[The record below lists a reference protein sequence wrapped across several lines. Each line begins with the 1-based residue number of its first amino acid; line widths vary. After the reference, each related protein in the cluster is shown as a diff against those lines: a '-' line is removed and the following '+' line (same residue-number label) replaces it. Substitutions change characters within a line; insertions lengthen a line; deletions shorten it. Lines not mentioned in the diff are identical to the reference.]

1 MSNTKEVDWAVT
13 ELCANLCNEAYYD
26 KVKMIAYLNENNIKY
41 CEPLLKKYNFYSE
54 IGGSFFPKKK
64 YSLLGED
71 IFIEKYF
78 KNKSKGFYID
88 VGCYHPLDGNNTHL
102 LYKKGWN
109 GINLDINYYSIKLFN
124 FLRRRDINIH
134 SGISNKRGR
143 LTMYYR
149 KEINM
154 LNTLDKKIAKMQ
166 FRNGYKKK
174 NIQVNTLNYHISK
187 HSKKIETIDFIN
199 IDVEGGELN
208 VLKSLNF
215 RVGELNRTL
224 IFSASFRSMSLLS
237 IYLIHSF
244 LAATLP

>member
-1 MSNTKEVDWAVT
+1 MINQSVLLNRVFKYLKLLYYLFYRTK
-13 ELCANLCNEAYYD
+13 
-26 KVKMIAYLNENNIKY
+26 I
-41 CEPLLKKYNFYSE
+41 
-54 IGGSFFPKKK
+54 FFPKKK

-88 VGCYHPLDGNNTHL
+88 VGCYHPLEGNNTQL

-124 FLRRRDINIH
+124 FLRKRDINIH
-134 SGISNKRGR
+134 SGISNKKDR

-154 LNTLDKKIAKMQ
+154 LNTLDEKIAKMH

-174 NIQVNTLNYHISK
+174 
-187 HSKKIETIDFIN
+187 KIF
-199 IDVEGGELN
+199 
-208 VLKSLNF
+208 K
-215 RVGELNRTL
+215 
-224 IFSASFRSMSLLS
+224 
-237 IYLIHSF
+237 
-244 LAATLP
+244 

>member
-1 MSNTKEVDWAVT
+1 MTNQSVLSNRVFKY
-13 ELCANLCNEAYYD
+13 LKLLYYS
-26 KVKMIAYLNENNIKY
+26 
-41 CEPLLKKYNFYSE
+41 FYRPK
-54 IGGSFFPKKK
+54 IFFPKNS
-64 YSLLGED
+64 YSMLGED
-71 IFIEKYF
+71 KFIKNYF
-78 KNKSKGFYID
+78 RNKSKGFYVD
-88 VGCYHPLDGNNTHL
+88 VGCYHPLDGNNTQL

-109 GINLDINYYSIKLFN
+109 GINLDINHYSIKLFN
-124 FLRRRDINIH
+124 FLRKRDISIH
-134 SGISNKRGR
+134 SGISNKKSK
-143 LTMYYR
+143 LIMYYR

-215 RVGELNRTL
+215 KTFKPQLVCIEIHNIKNMFDTNYRYLKSNNVYNFLVKKGYK
-224 IFSASFRSMSLLS
+224 IVWKHKYSFILERKKL
-237 IYLIHSF
+237 F
-244 LAATLP
+244 